1 MFTIQSTS
9 VYNAYITLYD
19 KVDTTVTGA
28 TYTYELVK
36 EGDTQTVTITNV
48 TGYSTY
54 TVIEIDPVVD
64 NLTPGEYQLVVT
76 ETINSVS
83 TVIYTDRVDVT
94 VEPSNTTYSPTVT
107 KKQYKPNSL

>member
-1 MFTIQSTS
+1 MFTIQSTN

-19 KVDTTVTGA
+19 KIDTTVTGA

-36 EGDTQTVTITNV
+36 EGDTQTVELLNV

-54 TVIEIDPVVD
+54 TIIEIDPVND
-64 NLTPGEYQLVVT
+64 DLSAGQYTLVVT
-76 ETINSVS
+76 ETVDSVS

-94 VEPSNTTYSPTVT
+94 IEPSNTTYSPTVT